1 MKSSCAP
8 IASISSRMIPTT
20 FSWTRQPSGRNVQTP
35 ALTWR
40 MKAPRTSSLWLIA
53 SASAGASRRV
63 GRKSWDARRITLR
76 TLVEGNFGSLGHCQR
91 RRLCHLQ
98 ARRPPHTGLDPRV
111 DLVEEL
117 VDEDVRRDLLQHA
130 AVRVDEADIA
140 TAGDSEVRVPGLPR
154 AVHGATHDR

>member
-1 MKSSCAP
+1 
-8 IASISSRMIPTT
+8 
-20 FSWTRQPSGRNVQTP
+20 
-35 ALTWR
+35 

-63 GRKSWDARRITLR
+63 GKKSCDARRIMRR

-91 RRLCHLQ
+91 RRLRHLQ
-98 ARRPPHTGLDPRV
+98 PFWPAHPGLDPGV

-130 AVRVDEADIA
+130 PVGIDEADVA
-140 TAGDSEVRVPGLPR
+140 AAGDPEVRVPASPGPLTAQPIT
-154 AVHGATHDR
+154 ATSNARG